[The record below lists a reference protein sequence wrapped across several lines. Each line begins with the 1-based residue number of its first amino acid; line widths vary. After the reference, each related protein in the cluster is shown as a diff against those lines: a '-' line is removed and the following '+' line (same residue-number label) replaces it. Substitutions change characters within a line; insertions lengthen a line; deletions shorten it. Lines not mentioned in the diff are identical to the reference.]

1 VSQVIKLSR
10 SPELSILAVQFGH
23 VEKYKQLLSTLELT
37 SKQLGIKDRQLSI
50 IRLLTLIS
58 SAILFYQYYQQAQII
73 WLITGILSV
82 IAFGLIIKYHLAVR
96 WKSAFIN
103 EQIAVNEEEI
113 NFLNGDVSAFDNGK
127 SFIQH
132 DHPYSYDLDFFGDQ
146 SLYQS
151 LNRTNTITGKENLA
165 KTLLRILPN
174 AEILK
179 KQEAIKELTGQLE
192 WRQKFA
198 ALARMNP
205 DDEDSRK
212 DLLNWSHQPATLIR
226 KPIRMLSFILPAAT
240 LLCFIYYLIFSSS
253 TVGNISGLLFL
264 TNLGVLGIY
273 AQTIKKELIDTTK
286 IEKVLKQHA
295 FLLVEIEQSD
305 FKSDLLKSLRQKLI
319 ANPQKASTAI
329 HRLALLF
336 GRMEHVANVFAS
348 PILNGSILFHFHVL
362 HHLTIWRKNHAGEIE
377 AWLHVIGE
385 METLCSLANFS
396 YNNPAFVFPE
406 LNEEQQIDLKDLGH
420 PLLNKKEA
428 ITNSIDFRSQRFFI
442 LTGSNMSGKSTF
454 LRTVGIN
461 MILAGI
467 GAPVFA
473 SRALVHPLPVHVSM
487 RLSDS
492 LTDSESYFYAEV
504 KRLKGIMEELDKGP
518 CFVLLD
524 EILRGTNSD
533 DKRNGT
539 IEVIRK
545 MANKGAIGGIA
556 THDLEVCNTTEEY
569 PEILVNKRFE
579 VEIINDELVFDYKL
593 RDGICQNKSA
603 SFIMKKMGVI

>member
-1 VSQVIKLSR
+1 M
-10 SPELSILAVQFGH
+10 
-23 VEKYKQLLSTLELT
+23 
-37 SKQLGIKDRQLSI
+37 LGILV
-50 IRLLTLIS
+50 
-58 SAILFYQYYQQAQII
+58 
-73 WLITGILSV
+73 V
-82 IAFGLIIKYHLAVR
+82 IAFGLIIKYHLSVR
-96 WKSAFIN
+96 WKSAFIK

-113 NFLNGDVSAFDNGK
+113 NFLKGDVSSFDNGT
-127 SFIQH
+127 SFIQP
-132 DHPYSYDLDFFGDQ
+132 DHPYSYDLDFFGEQ
-146 SLYQS
+146 SFYQS
-151 LNRTNTITGKENLA
+151 LNRVNTVTGKENLA
-165 KTLLRILPN
+165 KTLLHILPN

-179 KQEAIKELTGQLE
+179 KQAAIKELAGQLE
-192 WRQKFA
+192 WRQRFA

-205 DDEDSRK
+205 DSEESRK
-212 DLLNWSHQPATLIR
+212 DLLVWSKLPATLIS
-226 KPIRMLSFILPAAT
+226 KPVRALSFILPTAT
-240 LLCFIYYLIFSSS
+240 LLCFVYYLVFSSS

-264 TNLGVLGIY
+264 LNLGVLGIY
-273 AQTIKKELIDTTK
+273 SQAIKRELIDTTK
-286 IEKVLKQHA
+286 IEQVLKQYA

-305 FKSDLLKSLRQKLI
+305 FKSNLLQSLQQKLFV
-319 ANPQKASTAI
+319 NRQKASTAI

-348 PILNGSILFHFHVL
+348 PILNGSILFHLHVL
-362 HHLTIWRKNHAGEIE
+362 HHLAFWRKNHAGEIE
-377 AWLHVIGE
+377 VWLNTIGE

-406 LNEEQQIDLKDLGH
+406 LNENQQINLEDLGH
-420 PLLNKKEA
+420 PLLDKNEA
-428 ITNSIDFRSQRFFI
+428 ITNSIDFRLNRFFI

-454 LRTVGIN
+454 LRTVGVN

-473 SRALVHPLPVHVSM
+473 SKALVHPLPVHVSM

-518 CFVLLD
+518 CFILLD

-545 MANKGAIGGIA
+545 MADKRAIGGIA
-556 THDLEVCNTTEEY
+556 THDLEVCNTAEEY

-579 VEIINDELVFDYKL
+579 VEIVNDELVFDYKL